1 MRTGRACEGM
11 AVLQD
16 FKVAALFLTRFPVRV
31 DGQVSMRDLASA
43 VYAFPVMGAA
53 VGLLGGLGFAAAGW
67 LGLPGLAAALLALL
81 CMILATGALHEDG
94 LADTADALGAGTDR
108 VRALAIMS
116 DSRIGS
122 FGTVALV
129 LSILARLIALA
140 PMWDTRLVTSVLVA
154 AGMTSRAVLP
164 VVMLLQPSAKATGL
178 AAEAGRPEPLRAM
191 LAAFIAIGTTVIL
204 LPYQLAVSALLVSAL
219 LSLLLAAWLGRR
231 FGGCTGDTLGAVQ
244 QVAEIA
250 FLFAVIAHL

>member
-1 MRTGRACEGM
+1 MRTGRACGETT
-11 AVLQD
+11 VLQD

-31 DGQVSMRDLASA
+31 DGQVSMRDLAAA

-67 LGLPGLAAALLALL
+67 LGLPSLASALLALL

-108 VRALAIMS
+108 ARALAIMS

-122 FGTVALV
+122 FGTLALI

-140 PMWDTRLVTSVLVA
+140 PMWDTQLVTAVLVA

-164 VVMLLQPSAKATGL
+164 VVMLLQPSAKASGL

-191 LAAFIAIGTTVIL
+191 LASFIAIGATVVL
-204 LPYQLAVSALLVSAL
+204 LPYPLALSALLASAIV
-219 LSLLLAAWLGRR
+219 SLLLATWLGRR

-244 QVAEIA
+244 QVAEIT
-250 FLFAVIAHL
+250 FLFAVVARL